1 MSEQIA
7 RLSVGRVDQARAFD
21 KSQLRL
27 LDRFNAMSGN
37 HRRLVTL
44 LFKALAEGAK

>member
-1 MSEQIA
+1 MST
-7 RLSVGRVDQARAFD
+7 QANQSAPKTPACTAHF
-21 KSQLRL
+21 KFQLRL

-44 LFKALAEGAK
+44 RFKALAEKGRK